1 MSWGQ
6 VGREREDEPS
16 PPTSAFRWVAVG
28 ALFLAVVL
36 FAVAFLVAQQR
47 DAPRSRAVAATS
59 TAPGTSSP
67 PPPGTP
73 LPSEPSAPQT
83 PPSTEGDEG
92 PSVDRELFD
101 LSGGDTQGWQF
112 GAWQEGAQ
120 GEVVPVPPPAEGVTI
135 VSPGGNGWFRAPFA
149 APVDLSGAKTL
160 SYDVDGGGTDVIVA
174 MSIGPQGAW
183 CETDGGRTPPGS
195 YTVTV
200 ALSSLLDGCLEEV
213 AQPRDLSDVRSLQVW
228 FSEGTF
234 TLSSVRVSG

>member
-28 ALFLAVVL
+28 ALCLAVVL

-47 DAPRSRAVAATS
+47 DAPRSRAVAATP
-59 TAPGTSSP
+59 TAPETST

-73 LPSEPSAPQT
+73 LSSEPSAAQT
-83 PPSTEGDEG
+83 SPSTEDDDGA
-92 PSVDRELFD
+92 SADRALFD
-101 LSGGDTQGWQF
+101 FSGGDTQGWQL
-112 GAWQEGAQ
+112 GGWQEGAQ

-174 MSIGPQGAW
+174 MSVGSREAW
-183 CETDGGRTPPGS
+183 CETEGAPAPPGAH
-195 YTVTV
+195 TVTV
-200 ALSSLLDGCLEEV
+200 ELTSLLDGCLGNV